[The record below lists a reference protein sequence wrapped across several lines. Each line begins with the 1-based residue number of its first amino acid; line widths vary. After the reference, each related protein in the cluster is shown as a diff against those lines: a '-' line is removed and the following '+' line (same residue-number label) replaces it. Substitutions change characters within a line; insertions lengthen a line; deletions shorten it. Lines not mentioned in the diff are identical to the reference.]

1 MKLSETLI
9 LLALASTAAAEVV
22 AIPVKRNT
30 AGSVRRRSPRLSK
43 RATVTESLIN
53 NVTEG
58 GYYATVSVGTPGQD
72 LTLVLD
78 TGSSDAWVV
87 SADANLCT
95 EKKLQVYYD
104 ETCGATFNASAS
116 STYKI
121 AVTNGFDIEYA
132 DGTSASGDYFTDNF
146 AIGGI
151 TVTDLQMG
159 IADKTAVGTGI
170 LGIGFEL
177 NEAAETIYSNLVA
190 TMVNESKVSTMAYSL
205 YLNDYYS
212 STGNIL
218 FGGVDTDK
226 FIGNLVTVPIL
237 PDAESKNYSSFTVGL
252 TGLSFASSNG
262 TTYNQSLIS
271 ESGSLS
277 SILDSG
283 TTLSYLPD
291 EIATPLFDAV
301 GAYEYTA
308 SLGSSSL
315 ALVDCDLSVEFT
327 FKINDSATITV
338 PADELVIDAFDGTP
352 LPSEVPFA
360 STCLF
365 GIQNIGSSSGT
376 SARTADYAILGDTF
390 LRSAY
395 VVYDLE
401 NLQIGLAPANLNS
414 TSTNVQELKAGE
426 SNLPAFSGVASQ
438 VTSSSSS
445 SSSSGTSTASNT
457 ATGTSISSG
466 SGTLLSSTSTSYVPT
481 TSVDNSASAPLAFVT
496 TGFTSLAAVSVS
508 STVVVGHST
517 ASAASMSSSRLHCF
531 GNITTSTAITLRTT
545 SSSKSA
551 AMGQGPPDLQG
562 LFSVVGTTL
571 AFVMS
576 GSLLFWL

>member
-1 MKLSETLI
+1 MGKVLANI
-9 LLALASTAAAEVV
+9 LVV
-22 AIPVKRNT
+22 
-30 AGSVRRRSPRLSK
+30 
-43 RATVTESLIN
+43 
-53 NVTEG
+53 
-58 GYYATVSVGTPGQD
+58 
-72 LTLVLD
+72 
-78 TGSSDAWVV
+78 
-87 SADANLCT
+87 
-95 EKKLQVYYD
+95 
-104 ETCGATFNASAS
+104 NASAS
-116 STYKI
+116 STYEV
-121 AVTNGFDIEYA
+121 AVTNGFDIVYA
-132 DGTSASGDYFTDNF
+132 DGTSASGDYFTDNL

-177 NEAAETIYSNLVA
+177 NEAAETLYSNLV
-190 TMVNESKVSTMAYSL
+190 TKMVNESKISTMAYSL

-237 PDAESKNYSSFTVGL
+237 PDAESQNYSSFTVGL
-252 TGLSFASSNG
+252 TGLSFAFPNG
-262 TTYNQSLIS
+262 TTYNQSLTS

-291 EIATPLFDAV
+291 DIATSLFDAV
-301 GAYEYTA
+301 GAYEYT
-308 SLGSSSL
+308 STLGSSSL
-315 ALVDCDLSVEFT
+315 ALVDCNLSVEFS
-327 FKINDSATITV
+327 FKINDSVTITV

-365 GIQNIGSSSGT
+365 GIQNIGTSSGT
-376 SARTADYAILGDTF
+376 SARTADYAILGDSF

-395 VVYDLE
+395 VVYDLD

-414 TSTNVQELKAGE
+414 TSTSVQELKAGE
-426 SNLPAFSGVASQ
+426 SSLPAFSGVASQ
-438 VTSSSSS
+438 VASS

-457 ATGTSISSG
+457 ATGTSSSSG
-466 SGTLLSSTSTSYVPT
+466 SGTLLSRTCTSCVPT
-481 TSVDNSASAPLAFVT
+481 TSVDISALAPLGFVT
-496 TGFTSLAAVSVS
+496 TGYTSLAGVPVS
-508 STVVVGHST
+508 STAVVAHST
-517 ASAASMSSSRLHCF
+517 ASAASMSSFRLHGS
-531 GNITTSTAITLRTT
+531 GNITTNTTAMLRSSTASVVYSTILVSVTNFSIAT

-551 AMGQGPPDLQG
+551 AMGQGPPDLQD
-562 LFSVVGTTL
+562 LFSVVGISL
-571 AFVMS
+571 AFAMS

>member
-1 MKLSETLI
+1 MCESVDFWADI
-9 LLALASTAAAEVV
+9 LVV
-22 AIPVKRNT
+22 
-30 AGSVRRRSPRLSK
+30 
-43 RATVTESLIN
+43 
-53 NVTEG
+53 
-58 GYYATVSVGTPGQD
+58 
-72 LTLVLD
+72 
-78 TGSSDAWVV
+78 
-87 SADANLCT
+87 
-95 EKKLQVYYD
+95 
-104 ETCGATFNASAS
+104 NASAS

-121 AVTNGFDIEYA
+121 AVADGFEIEYQ

-151 TVTDLQMG
+151 TVSDLQMG

-177 NEAAETIYSNLVA
+177 NEAAETMYSNLVA
-190 TMVNESKVSTMAYSL
+190 DMVSQSKISTMAYSL

-218 FGGVDTDK
+218 FGGVDADK

-237 PDAESKNYSSFTVGL
+237 PDAQSNNYSSFTVGL
-252 TGLSFASSNG
+252 TGLSFADSNG
-262 TTYNQSLIS
+262 TTYNQSLTS

-291 EIATPLFDAV
+291 DIATPLFAAV
-301 GAYEYTA
+301 GAYEYT

-315 ALVDCDLSVEFT
+315 ALVDCGLDVEFS
-327 FKINDSATITV
+327 FKINDSVTINV
-338 PADELVIDAFDGTP
+338 PAEELVIDAFDGTS
-352 LPSEVPFA
+352 LPSEVPFT

-365 GIQNIGSSSGT
+365 GIQNIGSSSGS
-376 SARTADYAILGDTF
+376 SARTADYAILGDSF

-395 VVYDLE
+395 VVYDLV

-426 SNLPAFSGVASQ
+426 SSLPAFSGVASQ
-438 VTSSSSS
+438 AASSSSS

-457 ATGTSISSG
+457 ATGTSSSSG
-466 SGTLLSSTSTSYVPT
+466 SGTLLSSARTSYVST
-481 TSVDNSASAPLAFVT
+481 TSVNVSASAPLDLPIT
-496 TGFTSLAAVSVS
+496 SRTSLAEVAISN
-508 STVVVGHST
+508 TVVVPYST
-517 ASAASMSSSRLHCF
+517 ASAASMPSSRGYGS
-531 GNITTSTAITLRTT
+531 GNIATDATTTLRSSMASLIYSIIPVSVTNFSIAS

-562 LFSVVGTTL
+562 LLSVVGISL
-571 AFVMS
+571 AFIMS